1 MIEVYAEQSLIGSLL
16 TTEGSI
22 MAELPTQ
29 LDASMFADDTYASAF
44 AIFQRAYEKSERVG
58 LAYLQQALV
67 SQNGGM
73 PASFIEKKLRDTML
87 TGYTTN
93 TAKADAETIIREYK
107 SRRLND
113 VLNRIEVTP
122 DNLSAAMDYLTG
134 EIDALNDRG
143 KEKTKSL
150 PQIVAENKDNYF
162 RESDKPK
169 IELEFCNLN
178 DMLGGF
184 EDGDM
189 IVIGARPSVGKSA
202 FATQLASH
210 FADLGKRIGYF
221 NLEMTEKQ
229 IYERFV
235 SSASGIGIQRIR
247 RSIAYTGDEQERFER
262 ANKILAEKDKI
273 IVTTGSQSVNS
284 IRAAVKNRGYDLVI
298 VDYLQL
304 IKPDSK
310 YRGNRFAEV
319 GEISHSLKAIAT
331 DMEIPVIVLSQ
342 LNRASA
348 SRDNKEP
355 TMSELRESGDIEQD
369 ASVIMLLWN
378 LDDDGRKKGCKV
390 EKNRQGKIGRVEMI
404 FNGDLMRFEE
414 VSDKDGFVPMEDTPF
429 NV

>member
-1 MIEVYAEQSLIGSLL
+1 
-16 TTEGSI
+16 